1 MMPMDRIDAIKA
13 ISELLTDELVVCN
26 IGIPSKE
33 LYSVKDRAEN
43 FYMLGSMGLVS
54 SIGLGLALAQPRTV
68 VVFDGDGAI
77 LMNLGSLATIAYYR
91 PKNYKLIIFDN
102 AAYGSTGS
110 QTTIAEKVEI
120 AEIVKGCGLKC
131 FLITTEDGLQ
141 EILQEQ
147 LGVQEPLV
155 FIVKISKNNAKLP
168 PIDLSPEEI
177 KNRFMESIS

>member
-1 MMPMDRIDAIKA
+1 MVMDRIDALKA
-13 ISELLTDELVVCN
+13 ISEILTDELVVCN

-43 FYMLGSMGLVS
+43 FYMLGSMGLAS
-54 SIGLGLALAQPRTV
+54 SIGLGLALSQPRNV

-77 LMNLGSLATIAYYR
+77 LMNMGSLATIAYYR

-110 QTTIAEKVEI
+110 QTTLAEKVEL

-131 FLITTEDGLQ
+131 FVITTGEELRETLQ
-141 EILQEQ
+141 MQ

-155 FIVKISKNNAKLP
+155 FIVKISKKNAKLP
-168 PIDLSPEEI
+168 PIDIAPEEI
-177 KNRFMESIS
+177 KNRFMEIIYR

>member
-1 MMPMDRIDAIKA
+1 MSMDRIEAFRA
-13 ISELLTDELVVCN
+13 ISEILTDELVVCN

-33 LYSVKDRAEN
+33 LYSVKDRPQN
-43 FYMLGSMGLVS
+43 FYMLGSMGLAS

-68 VVFDGDGAI
+68 VAFDGDGAI

-120 AEIVKGCGLKC
+120 ADIVNGCGLKTV
-131 FLITTEDGLQ
+131 IIETQDELQ
-141 EILQEQ
+141 AQ
-147 LGVQEPLV
+147 LKSELADEGPVV
-155 FIVKISKNNAKLP
+155 IIVKVSKNNAKLP

-177 KNRFMESIS
+177 KNRFMATI